1 MELPKN
7 VKEVQSLTGWVAALN
22 RFVSKSTNKCL
33 SFFKVLRKAFKWTD
47 ECQEV
52 FEELKTY
59 LTTAPLLSSSK
70 PSEELYLYLEV
81 SPHAVSLALVKEE
94 GKAQKP
100 VYYTSKVLRGVEG
113 WYPPIEKLAFFIGNS
128 SKEALTLLPSSC
140 HQRPNGSPTQ
150 EGHE

>member
-1 MELPKN
+1 
-7 VKEVQSLTGWVAALN
+7 
-22 RFVSKSTNKCL
+22 
-33 SFFKVLRKAFKWTD
+33 VLRKAFKWTD
-47 ECQEV
+47 ECQQV

-59 LTTAPLLSSSK
+59 LTTTPLLSSSK

-113 WYPPIEKLAFFIGNS
+113 
-128 SKEALTLLPSSC
+128 
-140 HQRPNGSPTQ
+140 
-150 EGHE
+150 